1 LNRQIVHQKEQIA
14 ELEEKLRDAHDQEP
28 ESHDEE
34 FFELQNGVQE
44 IVDLGEIM
52 VDHGSVPDL
61 EEYFG
66 SSSTAS
72 IIRFSSTLD
81 VHQPSPTNSQS
92 SRSSEVRSWPERS
105 ERSTPPASPIPSPAT
120 TVEPQEIGVLRPLEL
135 RQERRR
141 IPSRQEQ
148 EASSSISEIVVPSHD
163 TSGQSS
169 PVQQEAAGPSS
180 RDEEDFIS
188 VRQKSYLLR
197 LNSDSG
203 RQAKPIPGYIHTD
216 TRSIFVTALLDAALD
231 YNVIS
236 LAQVQNWGLEL
247 EPPDDEDPVWF
258 QFEDSEKW
266 KSCGRVIITW
276 SKGVAHL
283 KPLRVRCMVYEH
295 NIRDLVF
302 GKPFLERRKHYWGND
317 GVEVEESKMR
327 GKTKEA

>member
-1 LNRQIVHQKEQIA
+1 
-14 ELEEKLRDAHDQEP
+14 LEEKLRDAHDQEP

-66 SSSTAS
+66 SSSTA
-72 IIRFSSTLD
+72 
-81 VHQPSPTNSQS
+81 
-92 SRSSEVRSWPERS
+92 
-105 ERSTPPASPIPSPAT
+105 
-120 TVEPQEIGVLRPLEL
+120 
-135 RQERRR
+135 
-141 IPSRQEQ
+141 
-148 EASSSISEIVVPSHD
+148 SISEIVVPSHD

-317 GVEVEESKMR
+317 GVEVEESKVR